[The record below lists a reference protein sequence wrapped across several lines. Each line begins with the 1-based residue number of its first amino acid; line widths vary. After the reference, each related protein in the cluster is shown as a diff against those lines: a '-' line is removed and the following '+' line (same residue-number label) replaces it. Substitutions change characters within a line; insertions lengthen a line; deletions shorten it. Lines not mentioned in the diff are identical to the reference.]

1 MTGMHPSVRSACRI
15 AVFGLLLLLA
25 IGHFLFA
32 LANLRYVERLTENL
46 DVLIESIGAF
56 LAAGSLFWATAKH
69 ARRQRWA
76 TIALLGSCAFAAG
89 MTVSV
94 ATGASTPGML
104 QVVVPS
110 FAVGTVALALEAR
123 SQVSPMRDVRPFQ

>member
-1 MTGMHPSVRSACRI
+1 MTGIHPSVRSAWRI
-15 AVFGLLLLLA
+15 VVLGLLLLLA
-25 IGHFLFA
+25 IGHFFFA
-32 LANLRYVERLTENL
+32 LANLRYIERLPENL
-46 DVLIESIGAF
+46 DVLIESIGAS

-76 TIALLGSCAFAAG
+76 TIVLLGSCAFAAG

-110 FAVGTVALALEAR
+110 LAVGAVALTLEGR
-123 SQVSPMRDVRPFQ
+123 SQVSPMRGARPFQ